1 MAQKKQEKSVMCQ
14 KSNKA
19 ANLLKTCT
27 GFTLVEALLSVVI
40 LGLIAAGISAPYIS
54 GLQSLEV
61 QADRMLLD
69 SHLRGRMEALIG
81 LPFDHDQLVSDTD
94 EVTVRGQ
101 SYPIVWIVTSVDLNG
116 DSNPEA
122 NAKQITVSVFDR
134 SLTTIV
140 VDHEGKVGKI

>member
-1 MAQKKQEKSVMCQ
+1 MCLE
-14 KSNKA
+14 SNKV

-27 GFTLVEALLSVVI
+27 GFTLVEAILSVAL

-69 SHLRGRMEALIG
+69 SHLRGQMEKLIG
-81 LPFDHDQLVSDTD
+81 LPFDHDELDLGTESATVN
-94 EVTVRGQ
+94 VRGKD
-101 SYPIVWIVTSVDLNG
+101 YTIEWTVTPVYLDW
-116 DSNPEA
+116 DSSQD
-122 NAKQITVSVFDR
+122 AKQIEVSVFGR

-140 VDHEGKVGKI
+140 VDHKCKLAKI

>member
-1 MAQKKQEKSVMCQ
+1 MRLKNDKV
-14 KSNKA
+14 
-19 ANLLKTCT
+19 ANLLKSRG

-81 LPFDHDQLVSDTD
+81 LPFDQIIPGTES
-94 EVTVRGQ
+94 VTVRGND
-101 SYPIVWIVTSVDLNG
+101 YTIAWTVTPVSDWDL
-116 DSNPEA
+116 DPDQD
-122 NAKQITVSVFDR
+122 AKQIEVSVFDR
-134 SLTTIV
+134 TLITIV

>member
-1 MAQKKQEKSVMCQ
+1 MMCLE
-14 KSNKA
+14 SNKV

-27 GFTLVEALLSVVI
+27 GFTLVEALFSVAL

-69 SHLRGRMEALIG
+69 SHLRSQMEALIG
-81 LPFDHDQLVSDTD
+81 LPFDHDELVSDTD
-94 EVTVRGQ
+94 EVTVRGR
-101 SYPIVWIVTSVDLNG
+101 SYPIEWIVSSVDLTG
-116 DSNPEA
+116 DSNPEL
-122 NAKQITVSVFDR
+122 NAKQIEVSVFGR

-140 VDHEGKVGKI
+140 VDHKCKLAKI

>member
-1 MAQKKQEKSVMCQ
+1 MMRLENDNV
-14 KSNKA
+14 
-19 ANLLKTCT
+19 ANLLKSRG
-27 GFTLVEALLSVVI
+27 GFTLVEALISVVI

-81 LPFDHDQLVSDTD
+81 LPLDQIISGT
-94 EVTVRGQ
+94 EVVTIRGQ
-101 SYPIVWIVTSVDLNG
+101 SYTITWTEDEVDLNA
-116 DSNPEA
+116 DEEPEP
-122 NAKQITVSVFDR
+122 NAKKIRVSVSDR

>member
-1 MAQKKQEKSVMCQ
+1 MRLENDNV
-14 KSNKA
+14 
-19 ANLLKTCT
+19 ANLLKSRG

-61 QADRMLLD
+61 QADRLLLD

-81 LPFDHDQLVSDTD
+81 LPFDQIIPGTES
-94 EVTVRGQ
+94 VTVRGND
-101 SYPIVWIVTSVDLNG
+101 YTIAWTVTPVYWDL
-116 DSNPEA
+116 DPDQD
-122 NAKQITVSVFDR
+122 AKQIEVSVFDR
-134 SLTTIV
+134 TLITIV

>member
-1 MAQKKQEKSVMCQ
+1 MCLE
-14 KSNKA
+14 SNKV

-27 GFTLVEALLSVVI
+27 GFTLVEAILSVAL

-69 SHLRGRMEALIG
+69 SHLRGQMEKLIG
-81 LPFDHDQLVSDTD
+81 LPFGHDQLDLGTKSVT
-94 EVTVRGQ
+94 VTVRGKD
-101 SYPIVWIVTSVDLNG
+101 YTVEWTVTSIDWNG
-116 DSNPEA
+116 DA
-122 NAKQITVSVFDR
+122 NQDAKQIEVSVFGR

-140 VDHEGKVGKI
+140 IDSEGKVGKI

>member
-1 MAQKKQEKSVMCQ
+1 MCQ
-14 KSNKA
+14 ENDKV
-19 ANLLKTCT
+19 ANLLKTSG

-40 LGLIAAGISAPYIS
+40 LGFIAAGISAPYIS

-81 LPFDHDQLVSDTD
+81 LPFAQISSGT
-94 EVTVRGQ
+94 ESVTVRGND
-101 SYPIVWIVTSVDLNG
+101 YTIAWTVTPVDWNG
-116 DSNPEA
+116 DSNQD
-122 NAKQITVSVFDR
+122 AKQIRVSVFDR

-140 VDHEGKVGKI
+140 VNHEGKVGKI

>member
-1 MAQKKQEKSVMCQ
+1 MRLKNDKV
-14 KSNKA
+14 
-19 ANLLKTCT
+19 ANLLKSRG

-69 SHLRGRMEALIG
+69 SRLRGQMEALIG
-81 LPFDHDQLVSDTD
+81 LPFGHVNLDLGTKSVP
-94 EVTVRGQ
+94 VTVRGKD
-101 SYPIVWIVTSVDLNG
+101 YTIEWIVTLSYMD
-116 DSNPEA
+116 DDETPEA
-122 NAKQITVSVFDR
+122 NAKEVTVRVTGLSGR

>member
-1 MAQKKQEKSVMCQ
+1 MANM
-14 KSNKA
+14 
-19 ANLLKTCT
+19 LKTCT

-40 LGLIAAGISAPYIS
+40 LGLIATGISAPYIS
-54 GLQSLEV
+54 GLQSLEI
-61 QADRMLLD
+61 QANRMLLD

-81 LPFDHDQLVSDTD
+81 LPFDHEDLDLGTKSVP
-94 EVTVRGQ
+94 VTVKGKNYTITCTV
-101 SYPIVWIVTSVDLNG
+101 SSIDMNG

-122 NAKQITVSVFDR
+122 NAKQITVSVLDR

>member
-1 MAQKKQEKSVMCQ
+1 MRLKNDKV
-14 KSNKA
+14 
-19 ANLLKTCT
+19 ANLLKSRG

-81 LPFDHDQLVSDTD
+81 LPFDQIIPGTES
-94 EVTVRGQ
+94 VTVRGNN
-101 SYPIVWIVTSVDLNG
+101 YTIEWTETPVDWDGDLNR
-116 DSNPEA
+116 D
-122 NAKQITVSVFDR
+122 AKKITVTVSVFGR

>member
-1 MAQKKQEKSVMCQ
+1 MMCQ
-14 KSNKA
+14 ESNKVT
-19 ANLLKTCT
+19 NLLKSRG

-81 LPFDHDQLVSDTD
+81 LPFDQISSDT
-94 EVTVRGQ
+94 EVVTIRGQ
-101 SYPIVWIVTSVDLNG
+101 SYTITWTEEGVDLNA
-116 DSNPEA
+116 DSVPEP

>member
-1 MAQKKQEKSVMCQ
+1 MMRLKNDKV
-14 KSNKA
+14 
-19 ANLLKTCT
+19 ANLLKSRG

-81 LPFDHDQLVSDTD
+81 LPLDQIIPGTES
-94 EVTVRGQ
+94 VTVRGND
-101 SYPIVWIVTSVDLNG
+101 YTIAWTVTPVSDWDL
-116 DSNPEA
+116 DPDQD
-122 NAKQITVSVFDR
+122 AKQIEVSVFDR
-134 SLTTIV
+134 TLITIV

>member
-1 MAQKKQEKSVMCQ
+1 MCLEN
-14 KSNKA
+14 NKM
-19 ANLLKTCT
+19 ANLLKTSG

-81 LPFDHDQLVSDTD
+81 LPFDQIIPGTES
-94 EVTVRGQ
+94 VTVRGNN
-101 SYPIVWIVTSVDLNG
+101 YTIEWTVTLEDLGG
-116 DSNPEA
+116 DPNPEA
-122 NAKQITVSVFDR
+122 NAKRITVSVFDR
-134 SLTTIV
+134 TLITIV

>member
-1 MAQKKQEKSVMCQ
+1 MCQ
-14 KSNKA
+14 ESNKV

-27 GFTLVEALLSVVI
+27 GFTLVEALLSVVL

-54 GLQSLEV
+54 GLRSLEV

-69 SHLRGRMEALIG
+69 SHLRGQMEKLIG
-81 LPFDHDQLVSDTD
+81 LPFNRIIPGTES
-94 EVTVRGQ
+94 VTVRGND
-101 SYPIVWIVTSVDLNG
+101 YTIEWTVEPVDWVG
-116 DSNPEA
+116 GSDQD
-122 NAKQITVSVFDR
+122 AKKIEVSVFGR